1 MMDFRSDNVT
11 GAHPKVMEA
20 LVAANQDT
28 VSSYG
33 EDPFSERVTRKLSE
47 IFEKDCAVFP
57 IATGSAANSLAL
69 SIMTPPWG
77 SILCHE
83 VSHIAVDECGAP
95 EFFTGGAKLVNLG
108 GKGGKIEASDVE
120 ARGGAGK
127 GVVHHVQ
134 PAAVSITQA
143 TEYGAVYRQDEI
155 AAIGA
160 ACKRHSLHY
169 HMDGARFANALVSLN
184 RSPAELTW
192 RAGVEALSFGATKN
206 GALGVEAVILFD
218 KKKAEE
224 FAFRRKRAGHL
235 FSKMRFLS
243 AQLEAYLEGDLWL
256 ANARHANAMA
266 KRLSDGLARLP
277 GSKLAYEV
285 EANEIFVTLPE
296 PAVAGLERE
305 GFKFYRWDGAQLL
318 RLVTAWS
325 TPVQSVD
332 AFLTAAK
339 RLLAAN
345 AA

>member
-1 MMDFRSDNVT
+1 MDFRSDNVT
-11 GAHPKVMEA
+11 GAHPKVLEA
-20 LVAANQDT
+20 LVAANRDA

-33 EDPFSERVTRKLSE
+33 EDPISERVTRKLQA
-47 IFEKDCAVFP
+47 IFETDCAVFP
-57 IATGSAANSLAL
+57 VATGTAANVLAL
-69 SIMTPPWG
+69 SSMTPPWG
-77 SILCHE
+77 AIFCHE

-95 EFFTGGAKLVNLG
+95 EFFTGGAKLVTLG
-108 GKGGKIEASDVE
+108 GKGGKIAAAEIE

-143 TEYGAVYRQDEI
+143 TEFGAVYRQEEI
-155 AAIGA
+155 AAVGA
-160 ACKRHSLHY
+160 ACKRHGLRY
-169 HMDGARFANALVSLN
+169 HMDGARFANALVTLN
-184 RSPAELTW
+184 RSPADLTW

-218 KKKAEE
+218 KTLTPE
-224 FAFRRKRAGHL
+224 FELRRKRGGHL
-235 FSKMRFLS
+235 FSKMRYLS

-266 KRLSDGLARLP
+266 KRLAEGLARLP
-277 GSKLAYEV
+277 GSQLEYEV
-285 EANEIFVTLPE
+285 ETNEIFVRLPE

-305 GFKFYRWDGAQLL
+305 GFRFYRWDGAQLL
-318 RLVTAWS
+318 RLVAAWN
-325 TPVQSVD
+325 TPAAAVD
-332 AFLTAAK
+332 AFLAAAK